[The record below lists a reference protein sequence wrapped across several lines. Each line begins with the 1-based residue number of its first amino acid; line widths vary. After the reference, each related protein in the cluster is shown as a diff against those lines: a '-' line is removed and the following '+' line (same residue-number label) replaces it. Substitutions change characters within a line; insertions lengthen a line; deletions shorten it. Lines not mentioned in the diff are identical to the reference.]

1 MNDRYEEILSGFL
14 GFRSREGEW
23 ADLDH
28 MQIRVMRAISLERKG
43 SMSPKVLINRMKA
56 EKDRKEV
63 ADAVAS
69 LVEKGILGMR
79 RPERIRRD
87 GSPYI
92 LYIRKE

>member
-1 MNDRYEEILSGFL
+1 
-14 GFRSREGEW
+14 
-23 ADLDH
+23 
-28 MQIRVMRAISLERKG
+28 
-43 SMSPKVLINRMKA
+43 MSPKVLINRMKA